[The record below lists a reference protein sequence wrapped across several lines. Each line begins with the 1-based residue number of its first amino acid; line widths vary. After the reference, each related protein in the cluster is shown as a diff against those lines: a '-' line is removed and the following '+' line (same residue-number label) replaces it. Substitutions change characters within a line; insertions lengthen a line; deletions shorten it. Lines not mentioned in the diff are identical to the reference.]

1 LDIRPVTPGSDPGEG
16 LFEGGGEMGAQF
28 RSADWA
34 GSALGSLDAW
44 PSALR
49 TAVDLAL
56 SSEAAAFVTWG
67 DDDAVFFNDSLN
79 GLLDPGEAHPLGR
92 PAREVLGA
100 LWTALAP
107 HVHQAR
113 AGDAVQAVL
122 PLPAAEGKDEGPF
135 AVAISP
141 LRDDTGET
149 GTFGI
154 CIEMGRAMK
163 ARIAGGEE
171 ALRQAEAGRRKAED
185 ESRAKDEFIAVVSHE
200 LRAPLG
206 SILIWS
212 QLLRGDAPDVA
223 TLTRALGMIER
234 STRSLARLIDD
245 LLDASRVIA
254 GKLQVE
260 KAPVDLKPAVE
271 AAVESERMN
280 AAAKNIGLELV
291 LEAPAARVMGDA
303 RRLQQVI
310 VNLLSNAIKFTPE
323 GGRVEVRLV
332 RTSSSAQIEVSD
344 TGIGI
349 RSEYLPVI
357 FDRFRQVNPER
368 PQTGLGL
375 GLSIARHLVELHGG
389 RIAAA
394 SPGMGQGSTFVVT
407 LPLLLTADEMDR
419 PAAAPPP
426 ETGRRTLEGLTILL
440 VDDEQDARE
449 AVAVLLRQAGA
460 GVRAVGSAAEA
471 LAAVQQDGFDIV
483 LSDIAMPIEDGYVLI
498 SKLREHPR
506 TARIPA
512 LALTAYATVEDRGK
526 ALRAGYNQHMAK
538 PVDPAHLVSVVA
550 TLARASVRRG

>member
-1 LDIRPVTPGSDPGEG
+1 
-16 LFEGGGEMGAQF
+16 MGAQL

-34 GSALGSLDAW
+34 DSALGSRESW

-67 DDDAVFFNDSLN
+67 DDDVAFFNDTLSR
-79 GLLDPGEAHPLGR
+79 LLDPNETAALGR
-92 PAREVLGA
+92 PAREALGR
-100 LWTALAP
+100 LWTVLAP

-113 AGDAVQAVL
+113 AGEAVQAVMA
-122 PLPAAEGKDEGPF
+122 LPASDGKDEGPF
-135 AVAISP
+135 AVAIAP
-141 LRDDTGET
+141 VRDEAGE
-149 GTFGI
+149 GGAFGV
-154 CIEMGRAMK
+154 CVDMGRAVE
-163 ARIAGGEE
+163 ARVAGAEE
-171 ALRQAEAGRRKAED
+171 ALRRAEAARRKAEE

-212 QLLRGDAPDVA
+212 QLLRGDTPDAA

-245 LLDASRVIA
+245 LLDASRVVA

-260 KAPVDLKPAVE
+260 KAPVELKPAVE
-271 AAVESERMN
+271 SAVEAERMN
-280 AAAKNIGLELV
+280 ASAKNISLELV
-291 LEAPAARVMGDA
+291 LEAPSARALGDA

-310 VNLLSNAIKFTPE
+310 QNLLSNAVKFTPQ

-332 RTSSSAQIEVSD
+332 RTSANAQIEVSD
-344 TGIGI
+344 TGVGI
-349 RSEYLPVI
+349 RAEFLPVI
-357 FDRFRQVNPER
+357 FDRFRQANPER

-394 SPGMGQGSTFVVT
+394 SPGPDQGSTFVVT
-407 LPLLLTADEMDR
+407 LPLLLGADEVEKDVAVPP
-419 PAAAPPP
+419 PAA
-426 ETGRRTLEGLTILL
+426 GRRMLDGMTILL

-460 GVRAVGSAAEA
+460 GVRSVGSAAEA
-471 LAAVQQDGFDIV
+471 LAAAQQDSYDIV

-506 TARIPA
+506 TARVPA

-526 ALRAGYNQHMAK
+526 ALRAGYDQHMAK
-538 PVDPAHLVSVVA
+538 PVDPAHLIAVVA
-550 TLARASVRRG
+550 TLARSAVRRG